1 MKKSQ
6 PLNTFLIVGIGVIFA
21 AGFLLGSLFNRDSST
36 SILDEAL
43 NKILNN
49 TANETDQD
57 SLQRAAIEGMLRSL
71 GDKWSQY
78 LPETESTSF
87 ENSIE
92 GQYSGIGVWLRSD
105 ESGLV
110 GIAGVVPTSPAEFA
124 NLQEGDLIQS
134 VDGQTTKDQSLATVA
149 KLLSG
154 KPNTTAI
161 LSVNRSEE
169 TLTFSVKRTDIRSNP
184 VQLKKL
190 TNEIVL
196 ISISEFSRGAA
207 RSMRSALAA
216 SGTERS
222 GVILDLRGNPGGLLV
237 EATDVAGA
245 FLNGG
250 TVVEFYK
257 PGKSP
262 EVFNAIGDGD
272 SKTPLVVLI
281 DRGTASA
288 AEIVAAALQDRNRAV
303 IVGERTFG
311 KAAVQDLTEL
321 SNGAAIELTIGYYL
335 TPSGKRLEGQG
346 LEPDILVSSNETKSV
361 AETRALQVLKG
372 LVASSGERG
381 YS

>member
-1 MKKSQ
+1 MKKKQ
-6 PLNTFLIVGIGVIFA
+6 PLNTFLIVGVGVIFA
-21 AGFLLGSLFNRDSST
+21 AGFLLGSVFNRDSST

-43 NKILNN
+43 NKILDN
-49 TANETDQD
+49 TANETNKD

-78 LPETESTSF
+78 LPETQSTSF
-87 ENSIE
+87 ENSLE

-134 VDGQTTKDQSLATVA
+134 VDGQTTKNKSLATVA

-169 TLTFSVKRTDIRSNP
+169 TLTFSVKRTELRSNP

-190 TNEIVL
+190 TNQIIL
-196 ISISEFSRGAA
+196 ISISEFSRGTA

-216 SGTERS
+216 SGSERA

-250 TVVEFYK
+250 TVVEFFK

-262 EVFNAIGDGD
+262 EIFNAIGDGD
-272 SKTPLVVLI
+272 SKTPLVVLV

-321 SNGAAIELTIGYYL
+321 SNGADIELTIGYYL
-335 TPSGKRLEGQG
+335 TPSGKRLDGQG
-346 LEPDILVSSNETKSV
+346 LEPDILVSANESKSV
-361 AETRALQVLKG
+361 AETRALQVLQG
-372 LVASSGERG
+372 LVASAGERG
-381 YS
+381 

>member
-1 MKKSQ
+1 MKKKQ
-6 PLNTFLIVGIGVIFA
+6 PLNTFLIVGVGVIFA
-21 AGFLLGSLFNRDSST
+21 AGFLLGSVFNRDSST

-43 NKILNN
+43 NKILDN
-49 TANETDQD
+49 TANETNKD

-78 LPETESTSF
+78 LPETQSTSF
-87 ENSIE
+87 ENSLE

-134 VDGQTTKDQSLATVA
+134 VDGQTTKNKSLATVA

-169 TLTFSVKRTDIRSNP
+169 TLTFSVKRAELRSNP

-190 TNEIVL
+190 TNQIIL
-196 ISISEFSRGAA
+196 ISISEFSRGTA

-216 SGTERS
+216 SGSERA

-250 TVVEFYK
+250 TVVEFFK

-262 EVFNAIGDGD
+262 EIFNAIGDGD
-272 SKTPLVVLI
+272 SKTPLVVLV

-321 SNGAAIELTIGYYL
+321 SNGADIELTIGYYL
-335 TPSGKRLEGQG
+335 TPSGKRLDGQG
-346 LEPDILVSSNETKSV
+346 LEPDILVSANESKSV
-361 AETRALQVLKG
+361 AETRALQVLQG
-372 LVASSGERG
+372 LVASAGERG
-381 YS
+381 

>member
-1 MKKSQ
+1 MKKKQ
-6 PLNTFLIVGIGVIFA
+6 PLNTFLIVGVGVIFA

-43 NKILNN
+43 NKILDN
-49 TANETDQD
+49 TATETDKD

-78 LPETESTSF
+78 LPESESTTF
-87 ENSIE
+87 ENAVE

-134 VDGQTTKDQSLATVA
+134 VDGETTQDKSLDTVA

-169 TLTFSVKRTDIRSNP
+169 ILTFSVKRTELRSNP

-190 TNEIVL
+190 KNEIVL
-196 ISISEFSRGAA
+196 ISISEFTRGTA

-216 SGTERS
+216 SGSERA

-250 TVVEFYK
+250 TVVEFFM

-262 EVFNAIGDGD
+262 EIFNAIGDGD

-335 TPSGKRLEGQG
+335 TPNGKRLEGQG
-346 LEPDILVSSNETKSV
+346 LDPDIMVSSNESKSV
-361 AETRALQVLKG
+361 AETRALQVLLG
-372 LVASSGERG
+372 LVASSGVRG
-381 YS
+381 

>member
-1 MKKSQ
+1 MKKKQ
-6 PLNTFLIVGIGVIFA
+6 PLNTFLIVGVGVIFA

-43 NKILNN
+43 NKILDN
-49 TANETDQD
+49 TATETDKD

-78 LPETESTSF
+78 LPESKSTSF
-87 ENSIE
+87 ENAVE

-134 VDGQTTKDQSLATVA
+134 VDGETTQDKSLDTVA

-154 KPNTTAI
+154 QPNTTAI

-169 TLTFSVKRTDIRSNP
+169 TLTFSVKRTELRSNP

-190 TNEIVL
+190 KNEIVL
-196 ISISEFSRGAA
+196 ISISEFTRGTA

-216 SGTERS
+216 SGAERS

-250 TVVEFYK
+250 TIVEFFK

-335 TPSGKRLEGQG
+335 TPNGKRLEGKG
-346 LEPDILVSSNETKSV
+346 LDPDILVSPNESKSV
-361 AETRALQVLKG
+361 AETRALQVLLG
-372 LVASSGERG
+372 LVASSGVRG
-381 YS
+381 

>member
-1 MKKSQ
+1 MKKKQ
-6 PLNTFLIVGIGVIFA
+6 PLNTFLIVGVGVIFA

-43 NKILNN
+43 NKILDN
-49 TANETDQD
+49 TATETDKD

-78 LPETESTSF
+78 LPESESTTF
-87 ENSIE
+87 ENAVE

-134 VDGQTTKDQSLATVA
+134 VDGETTQDKSLDTVA

-169 TLTFSVKRTDIRSNP
+169 ILTFSVKRTELRSNP

-190 TNEIVL
+190 KNEIVL
-196 ISISEFSRGAA
+196 ISISEFTRGTA

-216 SGTERS
+216 SGAERS

-250 TVVEFYK
+250 TVVEFFM

-262 EVFNAIGDGD
+262 EIFNAIGDGD

-335 TPSGKRLEGQG
+335 TPNGKRLEGQG
-346 LEPDILVSSNETKSV
+346 LDPDILVSSNESKSV
-361 AETRALQVLKG
+361 AETRALQVLLG
-372 LVASSGERG
+372 LVASSGVRG
-381 YS
+381 

>member
-1 MKKSQ
+1 MKKKQ
-6 PLNTFLIVGIGVIFA
+6 PPNTFLIVGIGVIFA

-49 TANETDQD
+49 TATETDKD

-78 LPETESTSF
+78 LPETENTSF
-87 ENSIE
+87 ENSVE

-134 VDGQTTKDQSLATVA
+134 VDGQTTQDKSLDTVA

-169 TLTFSVKRTDIRSNP
+169 TLTFSVKRTELRSNP

-190 TNEIVL
+190 KNEIVL
-196 ISISEFSRGAA
+196 ISINEFTRGTA

-216 SGTERS
+216 SGAERS
-222 GVILDLRGNPGGLLV
+222 GIILDLRGNPGGLLV

-250 TVVEFYK
+250 AVVEFYK

-262 EVFNAIGDGD
+262 EIFNATGDGD
-272 SKTPLVVLI
+272 SITPLVVLV

-335 TPSGKRLEGQG
+335 TPNGKRLEGQG
-346 LEPDILVSSNETKSV
+346 LDPDILVSSNESKSV
-361 AETRALQVLKG
+361 AETRALQVLQG
-372 LVASSGERG
+372 LVASAGERG
-381 YS
+381 

>member
-43 NKILNN
+43 NKILSN

-184 VQLKKL
+184 VQLKEL
-190 TNEIVL
+190 ANGIVL

-216 SGTERS
+216 SGAERS

-281 DRGTASA
+281 DGGTASA

-321 SNGAAIELTIGYYL
+321 SNGSAIELTIGYYL

-346 LEPDILVSSNETKSV
+346 LEPDILVSSNEPKSV

-381 YS
+381 

>member
-134 VDGQTTKDQSLATVA
+134 VDGQTTKNQSLATVA

-161 LSVNRSEE
+161 LSVNRSAE
-169 TLTFSVKRTDIRSNP
+169 TLTFSVKRTDLKSNP
-184 VQLKKL
+184 VQLKEL
-190 TNEIVL
+190 ANGIVL
-196 ISISEFSRGAA
+196 ISISEFSRGTA

-281 DRGTASA
+281 DGGTASA

-346 LEPDILVSSNETKSV
+346 LDPDILVSSNESKSV

-381 YS
+381 

>member
-1 MKKSQ
+1 MKKKR
-6 PLNTFLIVGIGVIFA
+6 PLNTFLIVGVGVIFA

-43 NKILNN
+43 NKILDN
-49 TANETDQD
+49 TATETDKD

-78 LPETESTSF
+78 LPESESTTF
-87 ENSIE
+87 ENAVE

-134 VDGQTTKDQSLATVA
+134 VDGETTQDKSLDTVA

-169 TLTFSVKRTDIRSNP
+169 ILTFSVKRTELRSNP

-190 TNEIVL
+190 KNEIVL
-196 ISISEFSRGAA
+196 ISISEFTRGTA

-216 SGTERS
+216 SGAERS

-250 TVVEFYK
+250 TVVEFFM

-262 EVFNAIGDGD
+262 EIFNAIGDGD

-335 TPSGKRLEGQG
+335 TPNGKRLEGQG
-346 LEPDILVSSNETKSV
+346 LDPDILVSPNESKSV
-361 AETRALQVLKG
+361 AETRALQVLLG
-372 LVASSGERG
+372 LVASSGVRG
-381 YS
+381 

>member
-1 MKKSQ
+1 MKKKQ
-6 PLNTFLIVGIGVIFA
+6 PLNTFLIVGVGVIFA

-43 NKILNN
+43 NKILDN
-49 TANETDQD
+49 TATETDKD

-78 LPETESTSF
+78 LPESESTSF
-87 ENSIE
+87 ENAVE

-134 VDGQTTKDQSLATVA
+134 VDGETMQDKSLDTVA

-169 TLTFSVKRTDIRSNP
+169 ILTFSVKRTELRSNP

-190 TNEIVL
+190 KNEIVL
-196 ISISEFSRGAA
+196 ISISEFTRGTA

-216 SGTERS
+216 SGAERS

-250 TVVEFYK
+250 TIVEFFM

-262 EVFNAIGDGD
+262 EIFNATGDGD
-272 SKTPLVVLI
+272 SRTPLVVLI

-335 TPSGKRLEGQG
+335 TPNGKRLEGKG
-346 LEPDILVSSNETKSV
+346 LDPDILVSPNESKSV
-361 AETRALQVLKG
+361 AETRALQVLLG
-372 LVASSGERG
+372 LVASSGVRG
-381 YS
+381 

>member
-1 MKKSQ
+1 MKKKQ
-6 PLNTFLIVGIGVIFA
+6 PLNTFLIVGVGVIFA

-43 NKILNN
+43 NKILDN
-49 TANETDQD
+49 TATETDKD

-78 LPETESTSF
+78 LPESESTTF
-87 ENSIE
+87 ENAVE

-134 VDGQTTKDQSLATVA
+134 VDGETTQDKSLDTVA

-169 TLTFSVKRTDIRSNP
+169 ILTFSVKRTELRSNP

-190 TNEIVL
+190 KNEIVL
-196 ISISEFSRGAA
+196 ISISEFTRGTA

-216 SGTERS
+216 SGAERS

-250 TVVEFYK
+250 TVVEFFM

-262 EVFNAIGDGD
+262 EIFNAIGDGD

-335 TPSGKRLEGQG
+335 TPNGKRLEGQG
-346 LEPDILVSSNETKSV
+346 LDPDILVSPNESKSV
-361 AETRALQVLKG
+361 AETRALQVLLG
-372 LVASSGERG
+372 LVASSGVRG
-381 YS
+381 

>member
-1 MKKSQ
+1 MKKKQ
-6 PLNTFLIVGIGVIFA
+6 PLNTFLIVGVGVIFA
-21 AGFLLGSLFNRDSST
+21 AGFLLGSVFNRDSST

-43 NKILNN
+43 NKILDN
-49 TANETDQD
+49 TANETNKD

-78 LPETESTSF
+78 LPETQSTSF
-87 ENSIE
+87 ENSLE

-134 VDGQTTKDQSLATVA
+134 VDGQTTKNKSLATVA

-161 LSVNRSEE
+161 LSVNRSDE
-169 TLTFSVKRTDIRSNP
+169 TLTFSVKRTELRSNP

-190 TNEIVL
+190 TNQIIL
-196 ISISEFSRGAA
+196 ISISEFSRGTA

-216 SGTERS
+216 SGSERA

-250 TVVEFYK
+250 TVVEFFK

-262 EVFNAIGDGD
+262 EIFNAIGDGD
-272 SKTPLVVLI
+272 SKTPLVILV

-321 SNGAAIELTIGYYL
+321 SNGADIELTIGYYL
-335 TPSGKRLEGQG
+335 TPSGKRLDGQG
-346 LEPDILVSSNETKSV
+346 LEPDILVSANESKSV
-361 AETRALQVLKG
+361 AETRALQVLQG
-372 LVASSGERG
+372 LVASAGERG
-381 YS
+381 

>member
-1 MKKSQ
+1 MKKKQ
-6 PLNTFLIVGIGVIFA
+6 PLNTFLIVGVGVIFA
-21 AGFLLGSLFNRDSST
+21 AGFLLGSLFNRNSST

-43 NKILNN
+43 NKILDN
-49 TANETDQD
+49 TATETDKD

-78 LPETESTSF
+78 LPESESTSF
-87 ENSIE
+87 ENAVE

-134 VDGQTTKDQSLATVA
+134 VDGETTKDKSLDTVA

-169 TLTFSVKRTDIRSNP
+169 TLTFSVKRTELRSNP

-190 TNEIVL
+190 KNEIVL
-196 ISISEFSRGAA
+196 ISISEFTRGTA

-216 SGTERS
+216 SGAERA

-250 TVVEFYK
+250 TVVEFFK

-262 EVFNAIGDGD
+262 EIFNAIGDGD
-272 SKTPLVVLI
+272 SKTPLIVLI

-321 SNGAAIELTIGYYL
+321 SNGSAIELTIGYYL
-335 TPSGKRLEGQG
+335 TPNGKRLEGKG
-346 LEPDILVSSNETKSV
+346 LDPDILVSSNESKSV
-361 AETRALQVLKG
+361 AETRALQVLLG
-372 LVASSGERG
+372 LVASSGVRG
-381 YS
+381 

>member
-1 MKKSQ
+1 MKKKQ
-6 PLNTFLIVGIGVIFA
+6 PLNTFLIVGVGVIFA

-43 NKILNN
+43 NKILDN
-49 TANETDQD
+49 TATETDKD

-78 LPETESTSF
+78 LPESESTSF
-87 ENSIE
+87 ENAVE

-134 VDGQTTKDQSLATVA
+134 VDGETTQDKSLDTVA

-154 KPNTTAI
+154 QPNTTAI

-169 TLTFSVKRTDIRSNP
+169 TLTFSVKRTELRSNP

-190 TNEIVL
+190 KNEIVL
-196 ISISEFSRGAA
+196 ISISEFTRGTA

-216 SGTERS
+216 SGVERS

-250 TVVEFYK
+250 TVVEFFK

-311 KAAVQDLTEL
+311 KADVQDLTEL

-335 TPSGKRLEGQG
+335 TPNGKRLEGKG
-346 LEPDILVSSNETKSV
+346 LDPDILVSPNESKSV
-361 AETRALQVLKG
+361 AETRALQVLLG
-372 LVASSGERG
+372 LVASSGVRG
-381 YS
+381 

>member
-1 MKKSQ
+1 MKKKQ
-6 PLNTFLIVGIGVIFA
+6 PLNTFLILGVGVIFA

-36 SILDEAL
+36 TVLDEAL
-43 NKILNN
+43 NKILDNSA
-49 TANETDQD
+49 TETNKD

-78 LPETESTSF
+78 LPESESTSF
-87 ENSIE
+87 ENAVE

-134 VDGQTTKDQSLATVA
+134 VDGETTQNKSLDTVA

-169 TLTFSVKRTDIRSNP
+169 ILTFSVKRAELRSNP

-190 TNEIVL
+190 NNEIVL
-196 ISISEFSRGAA
+196 ISISEFTRGTA

-216 SGTERS
+216 SGAERS

-250 TVVEFYK
+250 TVVEFFK

-262 EVFNAIGDGD
+262 EIFNAIGDGD

-288 AEIVAAALQDRNRAV
+288 AEIVAAALQDRNRAI

-321 SNGAAIELTIGYYL
+321 SNGSAIELTIGYYL

-346 LEPDILVSSNETKSV
+346 LDPDILVSPNESKSV
-361 AETRALQVLKG
+361 AETRALQVLIG
-372 LVASSGERG
+372 LVASSGVRG
-381 YS
+381 

>member
-1 MKKSQ
+1 MKKKQ
-6 PLNTFLIVGIGVIFA
+6 PLNTFLIVGVGVIFA

-43 NKILNN
+43 NKILDN
-49 TANETDQD
+49 TATETDKD

-78 LPETESTSF
+78 LPESESTSF
-87 ENSIE
+87 ENAVE

-134 VDGQTTKDQSLATVA
+134 VDGETTQDKSLDTVA

-169 TLTFSVKRTDIRSNP
+169 ILTFSVKRTELRSNP

-190 TNEIVL
+190 KNEIVL
-196 ISISEFSRGAA
+196 ISISEFTRGTA

-216 SGTERS
+216 SGSERA

-250 TVVEFYK
+250 TVVEFFM

-262 EVFNAIGDGD
+262 EIFNAIGDGD

-335 TPSGKRLEGQG
+335 TPNGKRLEGKG
-346 LEPDILVSSNETKSV
+346 LDPDILVSPNESKSV
-361 AETRALQVLKG
+361 AETRALQVLLG
-372 LVASSGERG
+372 LVASSGVRG
-381 YS
+381 

>member
-1 MKKSQ
+1 MKKKQ
-6 PLNTFLIVGIGVIFA
+6 PLNTFLIVGVGVIFA

-43 NKILNN
+43 NKILDN
-49 TANETDQD
+49 TASETDKD

-78 LPETESTSF
+78 LPESESTSF
-87 ENSIE
+87 ENAVE

-110 GIAGVVPTSPAEFA
+110 GIAGIVPTSPAEFA

-134 VDGQTTKDQSLATVA
+134 VDGETTQDKSLDTVA

-169 TLTFSVKRTDIRSNP
+169 ILTFSVKRAELRSNP

-190 TNEIVL
+190 KNEIVL
-196 ISISEFSRGAA
+196 ISISEFTRGTA

-216 SGTERS
+216 SGAERS

-250 TVVEFYK
+250 TVVEFFK

-262 EVFNAIGDGD
+262 EIFNAIGDGD

-346 LEPDILVSSNETKSV
+346 LDPDILVSPNESKSV
-361 AETRALQVLKG
+361 AETRAFQVLLG
-372 LVASSGERG
+372 LVASSGVRG
-381 YS
+381 

>member
-1 MKKSQ
+1 MKKKQ
-6 PLNTFLIVGIGVIFA
+6 PLNTFLIVGVGVIFA

-49 TANETDQD
+49 TATETDKD

-78 LPETESTSF
+78 LPESESTSF
-87 ENSIE
+87 ENAVE

-134 VDGQTTKDQSLATVA
+134 VDGETTQDKSLDTVA

-169 TLTFSVKRTDIRSNP
+169 ILTFSVKRTELRSNP

-190 TNEIVL
+190 KNEIVL
-196 ISISEFSRGAA
+196 ISISEFTRGTA

-216 SGTERS
+216 SGAERS

-250 TVVEFYK
+250 TVVEFFK

-262 EVFNAIGDGD
+262 EIFNAIGDGD

-346 LEPDILVSSNETKSV
+346 LDPDILVSPNESKSV
-361 AETRALQVLKG
+361 AETRAFQVLLG
-372 LVASSGERG
+372 LVASSGVRG
-381 YS
+381 

>member
-1 MKKSQ
+1 MKKKQ
-6 PLNTFLIVGIGVIFA
+6 PLNTFLILGVGVIFA
-21 AGFLLGSLFNRDSST
+21 AGFLLGSLLNRDSST

-43 NKILNN
+43 NKILDNSA
-49 TANETDQD
+49 TETNKD

-78 LPETESTSF
+78 LPEAESTSF
-87 ENSIE
+87 ENAVE

-110 GIAGVVPTSPAEFA
+110 GIAGIVPTSPAEFA
-124 NLQEGDLIQS
+124 NLQDGDLIQS
-134 VDGQTTKDQSLATVA
+134 VDGETTQNKSLDNVA

-161 LSVNRSEE
+161 LSVNRGEE
-169 TLTFSVKRTDIRSNP
+169 TLTFSVKRTELRSNP

-190 TNEIVL
+190 KNEIVL
-196 ISISEFSRGAA
+196 ISISEFTRGTA

-216 SGTERS
+216 SGAERS

-250 TVVEFYK
+250 KVVEFFK

-262 EVFNAIGDGD
+262 EIFNAIGDGD

-288 AEIVAAALQDRNRAV
+288 AEIVAAALQDRNRAI
-303 IVGERTFG
+303 IVGEKTFG
-311 KAAVQDLTEL
+311 KAAVQELTEL

-335 TPSGKRLEGQG
+335 TPNGKRLEGQG
-346 LEPDILVSSNETKSV
+346 LDPDILVSPNQSKLV
-361 AETRALQVLKG
+361 AETRALQVLQG
-372 LVASSGERG
+372 LVASSGVRG
-381 YS
+381 

>member
-1 MKKSQ
+1 MKKKQ
-6 PLNTFLIVGIGVIFA
+6 PLNTFLIVGVGVIFA

-43 NKILNN
+43 NKILDN
-49 TANETDQD
+49 TATETDKD

-78 LPETESTSF
+78 LPESESTTF
-87 ENSIE
+87 ENAVE

-134 VDGQTTKDQSLATVA
+134 VDGQTTQNKSLDTVA

-169 TLTFSVKRTDIRSNP
+169 ILTFSVKRTELRSNP

-190 TNEIVL
+190 KNEIVL
-196 ISISEFSRGAA
+196 ISISEFTRGTA

-216 SGTERS
+216 SGAERS

-250 TVVEFYK
+250 TVVEFFK

-262 EVFNAIGDGD
+262 EIFNAIGDGD

-335 TPSGKRLEGQG
+335 TPNGKRLEGQG
-346 LEPDILVSSNETKSV
+346 LDPDIMVSSNESKSV
-361 AETRALQVLKG
+361 AETRALQVLLG
-372 LVASSGERG
+372 LVASSGVRG
-381 YS
+381 

>member
-1 MKKSQ
+1 MKKKQ
-6 PLNTFLIVGIGVIFA
+6 PLNTFLIVGVGVIFA
-21 AGFLLGSLFNRDSST
+21 AGFLLGSLFNRDSSI

-43 NKILNN
+43 NKILDN
-49 TANETDQD
+49 TATETDKD

-78 LPETESTSF
+78 LPESKSTSF
-87 ENSIE
+87 ENAVE

-134 VDGQTTKDQSLATVA
+134 VDGETTQDKSLDTVA

-154 KPNTTAI
+154 QPNTTAI

-169 TLTFSVKRTDIRSNP
+169 TLTFSVKRTELRSNP

-190 TNEIVL
+190 KNEIVL
-196 ISISEFSRGAA
+196 ISISEFTRGTA

-216 SGTERS
+216 SGVERS

-250 TVVEFYK
+250 TVVEFFK

-311 KAAVQDLTEL
+311 KADVQDLTEL

-335 TPSGKRLEGQG
+335 TPNGKRLEGKG
-346 LEPDILVSSNETKSV
+346 LDPDILVSPNESKSV
-361 AETRALQVLKG
+361 AETRALQVLLG
-372 LVASSGERG
+372 LVASSGVRG
-381 YS
+381 

>member
-1 MKKSQ
+1 MKKKQ
-6 PLNTFLIVGIGVIFA
+6 PLNTFLIVGVGVIFA

-43 NKILNN
+43 NKILDN
-49 TANETDQD
+49 TATETDKD

-78 LPETESTSF
+78 LPESESTSF
-87 ENSIE
+87 ENAVE

-110 GIAGVVPTSPAEFA
+110 GIAGVAPTSPAEFA

-134 VDGQTTKDQSLATVA
+134 VDGETTQDKSLDTVA

-169 TLTFSVKRTDIRSNP
+169 ILTFSVKRAELRSNP

-190 TNEIVL
+190 KNEIVL
-196 ISISEFSRGAA
+196 ISISEFTRGTA

-216 SGTERS
+216 SGAERS

-250 TVVEFYK
+250 TVVEFFK

-262 EVFNAIGDGD
+262 EIFNAIGDGD

-346 LEPDILVSSNETKSV
+346 LDPDILVSPNESKSV
-361 AETRALQVLKG
+361 AETRAFQVLLG
-372 LVASSGERG
+372 LVASSGVRG
-381 YS
+381 

>member
-1 MKKSQ
+1 MKKKQ
-6 PLNTFLIVGIGVIFA
+6 PLNTFLIVGVGVIFA

-43 NKILNN
+43 NKILDN
-49 TANETDQD
+49 TATETDKD

-78 LPETESTSF
+78 LPETQSTSF
-87 ENSIE
+87 ENAVE

-134 VDGQTTKDQSLATVA
+134 VDGETTQDKSLDTVA

-169 TLTFSVKRTDIRSNP
+169 ILTFSVKRKELRSNP

-190 TNEIVL
+190 KNEIVL
-196 ISISEFSRGAA
+196 ISISEFTRGTA

-216 SGTERS
+216 SGAERS

-250 TVVEFYK
+250 TVVEFFK

-262 EVFNAIGDGD
+262 EIFNAIGDGD

-335 TPSGKRLEGQG
+335 TPNGKRLEGQG
-346 LEPDILVSSNETKSV
+346 LDPDIMVSSNESKSV
-361 AETRALQVLKG
+361 AETRALQVLLG
-372 LVASSGERG
+372 LVASSGVRG
-381 YS
+381 

>member
-1 MKKSQ
+1 MKKKQ
-6 PLNTFLIVGIGVIFA
+6 PLNTFLIVGVGVIFA

-43 NKILNN
+43 NKILDN
-49 TANETDQD
+49 TATETDKD

-78 LPETESTSF
+78 LPESESTSF
-87 ENSIE
+87 ENAVE

-134 VDGQTTKDQSLATVA
+134 VDGETTQDKSLDTVA

-169 TLTFSVKRTDIRSNP
+169 TLTFSVKRTELRSNP

-190 TNEIVL
+190 KNEIVL
-196 ISISEFSRGAA
+196 ISISEFTRGTA

-216 SGTERS
+216 SGAERS

-250 TVVEFYK
+250 TVVEFFK

-335 TPSGKRLEGQG
+335 TPNGKRLEGKG
-346 LEPDILVSSNETKSV
+346 LDPDILVSPNESKSV
-361 AETRALQVLKG
+361 AETRALQVLLG
-372 LVASSGERG
+372 LVASSGVRG
-381 YS
+381 

>member
-1 MKKSQ
+1 MKKKQ
-6 PLNTFLIVGIGVIFA
+6 PLNTFLIVGVGVIFA
-21 AGFLLGSLFNRDSST
+21 AGFLLGSLFNRESST

-43 NKILNN
+43 NKILDN
-49 TANETDQD
+49 TATETDKD

-78 LPETESTSF
+78 LPESESTSF
-87 ENSIE
+87 ENAVE

-134 VDGQTTKDQSLATVA
+134 VDGETTQDKSLDTVA

-169 TLTFSVKRTDIRSNP
+169 ILTFSVKRTELRSNP

-190 TNEIVL
+190 KNEIVL
-196 ISISEFSRGAA
+196 ISISEFTRGTA

-216 SGTERS
+216 SGVERS

-250 TVVEFYK
+250 TVVEFFK

-335 TPSGKRLEGQG
+335 TPNGKRLEGQG
-346 LEPDILVSSNETKSV
+346 LDPDILVSSKESKSV
-361 AETRALQVLKG
+361 AETRALQVLLG
-372 LVASSGERG
+372 LVASSGARG
-381 YS
+381 

>member
-1 MKKSQ
+1 MKKKQ
-6 PLNTFLIVGIGVIFA
+6 PLNTFLIVGVGVIFA

-43 NKILNN
+43 NKILDN
-49 TANETDQD
+49 TATETDKD

-78 LPETESTSF
+78 LPESESTSF
-87 ENSIE
+87 ENAVE

-134 VDGQTTKDQSLATVA
+134 VDGETTQDKSLDTVA

-169 TLTFSVKRTDIRSNP
+169 ILTFSVKRTELRSNP

-190 TNEIVL
+190 KNEIVL
-196 ISISEFSRGAA
+196 ISISEFTRGTA

-216 SGTERS
+216 SGAERS

-250 TVVEFYK
+250 TVVEFFM

-262 EVFNAIGDGD
+262 EIFNAIGDGD

-311 KAAVQDLTEL
+311 KAAVQDLSEL

-335 TPSGKRLEGQG
+335 TPNGKRLEGQG
-346 LEPDILVSSNETKSV
+346 LDPDILVSPNESKSV
-361 AETRALQVLKG
+361 AETRALQVLLG
-372 LVASSGERG
+372 LVASSGVRG
-381 YS
+381 

>member
-1 MKKSQ
+1 MKKKQ
-6 PLNTFLIVGIGVIFA
+6 PLNTFLIVGVGVIFA

-43 NKILNN
+43 NKILDN
-49 TANETDQD
+49 TATETDKD

-78 LPETESTSF
+78 LPESKSTSF
-87 ENSIE
+87 ENAVE

-134 VDGQTTKDQSLATVA
+134 VDGETTQDKSLDTVA

-154 KPNTTAI
+154 QPNTTAI

-169 TLTFSVKRTDIRSNP
+169 TLTFSVKRTELRSNP

-190 TNEIVL
+190 KNEIVL
-196 ISISEFSRGAA
+196 ISISEFTRGTA

-216 SGTERS
+216 SGVERS

-250 TVVEFYK
+250 TIVEFFM

-262 EVFNAIGDGD
+262 EIFNATGEGD

-311 KAAVQDLTEL
+311 KADVQDLTEL

-335 TPSGKRLEGQG
+335 TPNGKRLEGKG
-346 LEPDILVSSNETKSV
+346 LDPDILVSPNESKSV
-361 AETRALQVLKG
+361 AETRALQVLLG
-372 LVASSGERG
+372 LVASSGVRG
-381 YS
+381 

>member
-1 MKKSQ
+1 MKKKQ
-6 PLNTFLIVGIGVIFA
+6 PLNTFLIVGVGVIFA

-49 TANETDQD
+49 TATETDKD

-78 LPETESTSF
+78 LPESESTSF
-87 ENSIE
+87 ENAVE

-134 VDGQTTKDQSLATVA
+134 VDGQTTQNKSLDTVA

-169 TLTFSVKRTDIRSNP
+169 TLTFSVKRTELRSNP

-190 TNEIVL
+190 KNDIVL
-196 ISISEFSRGAA
+196 ISISEFTRGTA

-216 SGTERS
+216 SGAERS

-250 TVVEFYK
+250 TVVEFFK

-262 EVFNAIGDGD
+262 EIFNAIGDGD

-335 TPSGKRLEGQG
+335 TPNGKRLEGQG
-346 LEPDILVSSNETKSV
+346 LDPDIMVSSNESKSV
-361 AETRALQVLKG
+361 AETRALQVLLG
-372 LVASSGERG
+372 LVASSGVRG
-381 YS
+381 

>member
-1 MKKSQ
+1 
-6 PLNTFLIVGIGVIFA
+6 
-21 AGFLLGSLFNRDSST
+21 LLPVLT

-49 TANETDQD
+49 TATETDKD

-78 LPETESTSF
+78 LPESESTSF
-87 ENSIE
+87 ENAVE

-134 VDGQTTKDQSLATVA
+134 VDGETTQDKSLDTVA

-169 TLTFSVKRTDIRSNP
+169 ILTFSVKRTELRSNP

-190 TNEIVL
+190 KNEIVL
-196 ISISEFSRGAA
+196 ISISEFTRGTA

-216 SGTERS
+216 SGAERS

-250 TVVEFYK
+250 TVVEFFK

-262 EVFNAIGDGD
+262 EIFNAIGDGD

-335 TPSGKRLEGQG
+335 TPNGKRLEGQG
-346 LEPDILVSSNETKSV
+346 LDPDIMVSSNESKSV
-361 AETRALQVLKG
+361 AETRALQVLLG
-372 LVASSGERG
+372 LVASSGVRG
-381 YS
+381 

>member
-1 MKKSQ
+1 MKKKQ
-6 PLNTFLIVGIGVIFA
+6 PLNTFLIVGVGVIFA

-43 NKILNN
+43 NKILDN
-49 TANETDQD
+49 TATETDKD

-78 LPETESTSF
+78 LPESKSTSF
-87 ENSIE
+87 ENAVE

-134 VDGQTTKDQSLATVA
+134 VDGETTQDKSLDTVA

-169 TLTFSVKRTDIRSNP
+169 ILTFSVKRTELRSNP

-190 TNEIVL
+190 KNEIVL
-196 ISISEFSRGAA
+196 ISISEFTRGTA

-216 SGTERS
+216 SGAERS

-250 TVVEFYK
+250 TVVEFFK

-335 TPSGKRLEGQG
+335 TPNGKRLEGKG
-346 LEPDILVSSNETKSV
+346 LDPDIVVSPNESKSV
-361 AETRALQVLKG
+361 AETRALQVLLG
-372 LVASSGERG
+372 LVASSGVRG
-381 YS
+381 

>member
-6 PLNTFLIVGIGVIFA
+6 PLNTFLVVGIGVIFA

-184 VQLKKL
+184 VQLKEL
-190 TNEIVL
+190 ANGIVL

-281 DRGTASA
+281 DGGTASA

-346 LEPDILVSSNETKSV
+346 LEPDILVSSNESKSV

-381 YS
+381 

>member
-1 MKKSQ
+1 MKKKQ
-6 PLNTFLIVGIGVIFA
+6 PLNTFLIVGVGVIFV

-43 NKILNN
+43 NKILDN
-49 TANETDQD
+49 TATETDKD

-78 LPETESTSF
+78 LPESESTSF
-87 ENSIE
+87 ENAVE

-134 VDGQTTKDQSLATVA
+134 VDGETTQDKSLDTVA

-169 TLTFSVKRTDIRSNP
+169 ILTFSVKRAELRSNP

-190 TNEIVL
+190 KNEIVL
-196 ISISEFSRGAA
+196 ISISEFTRGTA

-216 SGTERS
+216 SGAERS

-250 TVVEFYK
+250 TVVEFFK

-262 EVFNAIGDGD
+262 EIFNAIGDGD

-335 TPSGKRLEGQG
+335 TPNGKRLEGQG
-346 LEPDILVSSNETKSV
+346 LDPDILVSPNESKSG
-361 AETRALQVLKG
+361 AETRAVQVLLG
-372 LVASSGERG
+372 LVASSGVRG
-381 YS
+381 

>member
-1 MKKSQ
+1 MKKKQ
-6 PLNTFLIVGIGVIFA
+6 PLNTFLILGIGVIFA
-21 AGFLLGSLFNRDSST
+21 AGFLLGSLFNRDGST

-43 NKILNN
+43 NKILDN
-49 TANETDQD
+49 TATETDKD

-78 LPETESTSF
+78 LPETQSTSF
-87 ENSIE
+87 ENAVE

-134 VDGQTTKDQSLATVA
+134 VDGQTTQNKSLDTVA

-169 TLTFSVKRTDIRSNP
+169 TLTFSVKRTELRSNP

-190 TNEIVL
+190 KNDIVL
-196 ISISEFSRGAA
+196 ISISEFTRGTA

-216 SGTERS
+216 SGAERS

-237 EATDVAGA
+237 DATDVAGA

-250 TVVEFYK
+250 TIVEFFM

-262 EVFNAIGDGD
+262 EIFNATGDGD

-335 TPSGKRLEGQG
+335 TPNGKRLEGQG
-346 LEPDILVSSNETKSV
+346 LDPDILVSSKESKSV
-361 AETRALQVLKG
+361 AETRALQVLLG
-372 LVASSGERG
+372 LVASSGARG
-381 YS
+381 

>member
-1 MKKSQ
+1 MKKKQ
-6 PLNTFLIVGIGVIFA
+6 PLNTFLIVGVGVIFA

-49 TANETDQD
+49 TATETDKD

-78 LPETESTSF
+78 LPESESTSF
-87 ENSIE
+87 ENAVE

-110 GIAGVVPTSPAEFA
+110 GIAGVAPTSPAEFA

-134 VDGQTTKDQSLATVA
+134 VDGETTQDKSLDTVA

-169 TLTFSVKRTDIRSNP
+169 ILTFSVKRTELRSNP

-190 TNEIVL
+190 KNEIVL
-196 ISISEFSRGAA
+196 ISISEFTRGTA

-216 SGTERS
+216 SGAERS

-250 TVVEFYK
+250 TVVEFFK

-262 EVFNAIGDGD
+262 EIFNAIGDGD

-335 TPSGKRLEGQG
+335 TPNGKRLEGQG
-346 LEPDILVSSNETKSV
+346 LDPDIMVSSNESKSV
-361 AETRALQVLKG
+361 AETRALQVLLG
-372 LVASSGERG
+372 LVASSGVRG
-381 YS
+381 

>member
-1 MKKSQ
+1 MKKKQ
-6 PLNTFLIVGIGVIFA
+6 PLNTFLIVGVGVIFA

-43 NKILNN
+43 NKILDNSA
-49 TANETDQD
+49 TETDKD

-78 LPETESTSF
+78 LPESESTSF
-87 ENSIE
+87 ENAVE

-134 VDGQTTKDQSLATVA
+134 VDGETTQDKSLDTVA

-154 KPNTTAI
+154 QPNTTAI

-169 TLTFSVKRTDIRSNP
+169 TLTFSVKGTELRSNP

-190 TNEIVL
+190 KNEIVL
-196 ISISEFSRGAA
+196 ISISEFTRGTA

-216 SGTERS
+216 SGVERS

-250 TVVEFYK
+250 TVVEFFK

-262 EVFNAIGDGD
+262 EIFNAIGDGD

-335 TPSGKRLEGQG
+335 TPNGKRLEGKG
-346 LEPDILVSSNETKSV
+346 LDPDILVSPNESKSV
-361 AETRALQVLKG
+361 AETRALQVLLG
-372 LVASSGERG
+372 LVASSGVRG
-381 YS
+381 

>member
-1 MKKSQ
+1 MKKKQ
-6 PLNTFLIVGIGVIFA
+6 PLNTFLIVGVGVIFA

-43 NKILNN
+43 NKILDN
-49 TANETDQD
+49 TATETDKD

-78 LPETESTSF
+78 LPESESISF
-87 ENSIE
+87 ENTVE

-134 VDGQTTKDQSLATVA
+134 VDGETTKDKSLDTVA

-169 TLTFSVKRTDIRSNP
+169 TLTFSVKRTELRSNP

-190 TNEIVL
+190 KNEIVL
-196 ISISEFSRGAA
+196 ISISEFTRGTA

-216 SGTERS
+216 SGAERA

-250 TVVEFYK
+250 TVVEFFK

-262 EVFNAIGDGD
+262 EIFNAIGDGD

-321 SNGAAIELTIGYYL
+321 SNGSAIELTIGYYL
-335 TPSGKRLEGQG
+335 TPNGKRLEGKG
-346 LEPDILVSSNETKSV
+346 LDPDILVSSNESKSV
-361 AETRALQVLKG
+361 AETRALQVLLG
-372 LVASSGERG
+372 LVASSGVRG
-381 YS
+381 

>member
-1 MKKSQ
+1 MKKKQ
-6 PLNTFLIVGIGVIFA
+6 PLNTFLIVGVGVIFA

-43 NKILNN
+43 NKILDN
-49 TANETDQD
+49 TATETDKD

-78 LPETESTSF
+78 LPETQSTSF
-87 ENSIE
+87 ENAVE

-134 VDGQTTKDQSLATVA
+134 VDGQTTQNKSLDTVA

-169 TLTFSVKRTDIRSNP
+169 TLTFSVKRTELRSNP

-190 TNEIVL
+190 KNDIVL
-196 ISISEFSRGAA
+196 ISISEFTRGTA

-216 SGTERS
+216 SGAERS

-250 TVVEFYK
+250 TIVEFFM

-262 EVFNAIGDGD
+262 EIFNATGDGD

-335 TPSGKRLEGQG
+335 TPNGKRLEGQG
-346 LEPDILVSSNETKSV
+346 LDPDILVSSNESKSV
-361 AETRALQVLKG
+361 AETRALQVLLG
-372 LVASSGERG
+372 LVASSGVRG
-381 YS
+381 

>member
-1 MKKSQ
+1 MKKKQ
-6 PLNTFLIVGIGVIFA
+6 PLNTFLIVGVGVIFA

-43 NKILNN
+43 NKILDN
-49 TANETDQD
+49 TATETDKD

-78 LPETESTSF
+78 LPESESTSF
-87 ENSIE
+87 ENAVE

-134 VDGQTTKDQSLATVA
+134 VDGETTQDKSLDTVA

-169 TLTFSVKRTDIRSNP
+169 ILTFSVKRTELRSNP

-190 TNEIVL
+190 KNEIVL
-196 ISISEFSRGAA
+196 ISISEFTRGTA

-216 SGTERS
+216 SGSERA

-250 TVVEFYK
+250 TVVEFFM

-262 EVFNAIGDGD
+262 EIFNAIGDGD

-321 SNGAAIELTIGYYL
+321 SNGAALELTIGYYL
-335 TPSGKRLEGQG
+335 TPNGKRLEGKG
-346 LEPDILVSSNETKSV
+346 LDPDILVSPNESKSV
-361 AETRALQVLKG
+361 AETRALQVLLG
-372 LVASSGERG
+372 LVASSGVRG
-381 YS
+381 